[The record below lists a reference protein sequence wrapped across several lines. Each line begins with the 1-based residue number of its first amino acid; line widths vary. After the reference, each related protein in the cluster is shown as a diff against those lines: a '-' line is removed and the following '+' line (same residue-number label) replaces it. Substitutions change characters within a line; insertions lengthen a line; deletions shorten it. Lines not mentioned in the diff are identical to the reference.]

1 MNSLAIFGTGGFAR
15 EVYSVAIDCGFQNF
29 VFIKNDEVKLS
40 EFCGC
45 KVVSQGEV
53 ADLAHSNF
61 KFAIG
66 IASPM
71 IKKRIYKEYEDLNFC
86 NLVHPTV
93 VSDANFKDFLTSK
106 KGVIIAANV
115 VLMLDAYVDDFVT
128 IGTQSSIGHNSIINM
143 FSSLMPN
150 VTISGFVKVCSSS
163 FIGASATVLQG
174 DENAYLTLE
183 SNCIV
188 GAASLINRNVD
199 AGTTVFGIPAKRKK
213 ID

>member
-15 EVYSVAIDCGFQNF
+15 EVYSVATDCGFQRI

-45 KVVSQGEV
+45 KVVSQDKV
-53 ADLAHSNF
+53 SDLANLNF

-66 IASPM
+66 IASPN
-71 IKKRIYKEYEDLNFC
+71 IKKRIQTEHVDLNFC

-93 VSDANFKDFLTSK
+93 VSDPNFKAFLTSK
-106 KGVIIAANV
+106 KGIIIAANV
-115 VLMLDAYVDDFVT
+115 VLMLDVYVDDFVT

-174 DENAYLTLE
+174 DEYAYLTLE

-188 GAASLINRNVD
+188 GAASLVNRNVD
-199 AGTTVFGIPAKRKK
+199 AGTTVFGIPAKIKK
-213 ID
+213 TD